1 MAIID
6 IHGHFMPI
14 VNEPWYPASVDEA
27 GMLKMGNRPAM
38 KVNPGL
44 LDLSKQVEAME
55 KLGVSFRIL
64 HPAPQ
69 SILYN
74 LSADESIR
82 FCRAFNDKMA
92 EEVKKYP
99 KYFAATA
106 NLPMMSTEA
115 AVAELT
121 RCVQELGMKGA
132 QIGSNIMGKELDDPS
147 LIPFWEKVVELDVPI
162 LMHSTNPAGG
172 ERLRDFYL
180 ANMIGNR
187 FEVTLASCRLI
198 FGGIM
203 DRFPTLK
210 IIVGQGG
217 GYLPYAA
224 GRMDHAWRVEE
235 APKKNVK
242 VPPSTYIPK
251 FYYDSITQRESE
263 FHYLVSQV
271 GLDQVAVGMDAPYDM
286 GDPNPNETVVKW
298 LNDDAKLER
307 LNNTARRLF
316 KL

>member
-99 KYFAATA
+99 RYFAATA

-132 QIGSNIMGKELDDPS
+132 
-147 LIPFWEKVVELDVPI
+147 
-162 LMHSTNPAGG
+162 
-172 ERLRDFYL
+172 
-180 ANMIGNR
+180 
-187 FEVTLASCRLI
+187 
-198 FGGIM
+198 
-203 DRFPTLK
+203 
-210 IIVGQGG
+210 
-217 GYLPYAA
+217 
-224 GRMDHAWRVEE
+224 
-235 APKKNVK
+235 
-242 VPPSTYIPK
+242 
-251 FYYDSITQRESE
+251 
-263 FHYLVSQV
+263 
-271 GLDQVAVGMDAPYDM
+271 
-286 GDPNPNETVVKW
+286 
-298 LNDDAKLER
+298 
-307 LNNTARRLF
+307 
-316 KL
+316 